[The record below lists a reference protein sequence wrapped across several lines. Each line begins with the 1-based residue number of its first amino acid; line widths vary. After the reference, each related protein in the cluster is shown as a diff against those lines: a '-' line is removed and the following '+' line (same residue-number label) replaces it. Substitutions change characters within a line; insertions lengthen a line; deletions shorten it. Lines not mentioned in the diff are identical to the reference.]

1 MGRPAY
7 RYQDFFEATK
17 VEGINESVEVGRHFL
32 HRDFNA
38 EAPKNEVKKIKTC
51 CRACI
56 ANCGVI
62 ATVKNGR
69 VVKLEGDPADKM
81 SKGRMC
87 AKGLSGIQALYHPNR
102 NKYPMLR
109 VGKRG
114 EGKWRRIS
122 WDKALEIIARKL
134 IDTKKNYGAE
144 AVFCSTG
151 GGGNPEIWSIARFC
165 NIFGTPNWF
174 EPGCAQC
181 YLPRV
186 LAYTMMYGGVDPSI
200 ADSNSL
206 ELYDTENTPIKTLVL
221 WGTDP
226 SYSCPASGGGAV
238 VDLRAKGVQ
247 TVVID
252 PRLTPDAAKAD
263 VWLPVRPGTDVALM
277 MAWIRFILEEK
288 LYDEDFVLRWTN
300 LPYLVDVESKL
311 LLRAERSDDP
321 DVPDTFMV
329 WDEKTGSARPMA
341 YPYDES
347 LQPALRGTYEIDG
360 KTYRPAFE
368 QLWERVEKYTLEK
381 AADICELDAEAIE
394 KAIRLYA
401 ENTPSGIA
409 IGVSTDQTPNSEQAA
424 MCTAILDLLMGNVE
438 RPGALMQRFK
448 TSGVFDMPNY
458 PVPIAADLLPDEQL
472 KKRLGG
478 IEYKGLHIWYA
489 GHISSVLDAV
499 LTGKPYKPRVWIDRS
514 GNKMAAL
521 ADSNKVKRVI
531 DELDFIVH
539 MYMYPTSFSAYA
551 DILLPTEEWLE
562 TDMIVETCNTLCAR
576 QAVTHLW
583 ETKDETQIWS
593 DLARKCAELGD
604 EDCKRAFDPEFMGK
618 NLPYWDKVTDLW
630 DHFLGRIGLTFDELK
645 EKTPYTY
652 MPKEE
657 WKEYYVYKKT
667 DPKTGKPQGFQTP
680 SRKCELY
687 LESMIELGRTG
698 KPFAKCELPPASVD
712 YDPLPYYMEPYESP
726 RDKEGIAQEYPL
738 VMTGG
743 RVPFFHHNTLRNVAW
758 LREIYPIP
766 ELWMY
771 PADAERYGLEDGQ
784 WAWVESQRGRIRTVV
799 SVTEGIKPG
808 TVYMERF
815 WNPETLNSPTHGW
828 KEMNVNV
835 LTKADAPFND
845 VVGTYT
851 LRGFLVKVYPSESAP
866 EGIWKRPQ
874 DFKAWLA
881 QPSDPTPLPAPG
893 DDSEKKKSVG
903 GGTAGQKKSRKKRAV
918 SARIPE
924 YLCRNDGM
932 QE

>member
-1 MGRPAY
+1 MSEKISISNM
-7 RYQDFFEATK
+7 DFLAATSVKGLEAALGKKSLFQKTERKEKKEKDEIRK
-17 VEGINESVEVGRHFL
+17 V
-32 HRDFNA
+32 
-38 EAPKNEVKKIKTC
+38 KTC

-69 VVKLEGDPADKM
+69 VVKLEGNPEDRM

-102 NKYPMLR
+102 NKYPMMR

-114 EGKWRRIS
+114 ENKWRRIS
-122 WDKALEIIARKL
+122 WEKAIDIIAHKL
-134 IDTKKNYGAE
+134 VETKEKYGAE
-144 AVFCSTG
+144 TVFCSTG

-238 VDLRAKGVQ
+238 EDLRAKGIK
-247 TVVID
+247 TVVVD
-252 PRLTPDAAKAD
+252 PRFTPDAAKAT

-277 MAWIRFILEEK
+277 LSWIRYIIEHK
-288 LYDEDFVLRWTN
+288 LYDEEFVMKWTN
-300 LPYLVDVESKL
+300 LPYLVDVETKML
-311 LLRAERSDDP
+311 WRAHKSEDP
-321 DVPDTFMV
+321 DIPDTFMV
-329 WDEKTGSARPMA
+329 WDKKTKSAKELVYPWNDSLDPALEGEYKIDGRVYKTG
-341 YPYDES
+341 YQ
-347 LQPALRGTYEIDG
+347 L
-360 KTYRPAFE
+360 
-368 QLWERVEKYTLEK
+368 LWEQAEKYTLEH
-381 AADICELDAEAIE
+381 AGEICELDPSRIEEAI
-394 KAIRLYA
+394 RVYA

-424 MCTAILDLLMGNVE
+424 MATATLDLLMGNVE
-438 RPGALMQRFK
+438 KPGTLLQRFK

-458 PVPIAADLLPDEQL
+458 PVPIAADRLPDEQL

-478 IEYKGLHIWYA
+478 IEHKGLHIWYA
-489 GHISSVLDAV
+489 AHITSVFDAV

-514 GNKMAAL
+514 GNKMAAI
-521 ADSNKVKRVI
+521 ADSQKVKKVI

-562 TDMIVETCNTLCAR
+562 TNMIVETCNTLCAR

-583 ETKDETQIWS
+583 ETMDETLIWS
-593 DLARKCAELGD
+593 KIAKRCGELGD
-604 EDCKRAFDPEFMGK
+604 EGCAKAFDAEYMGK
-618 NLPYWDKVTDLW
+618 DLPYWDDVTDLW
-630 DHFLGRIGLTFDELK
+630 DHFLSRVGLTFEKLK
-645 EKTPYTY
+645 HNTPYTY
-652 MPKEE
+652 MSKNE
-657 WKEYYVYKKT
+657 WKQYYVYLQKDEKT
-667 DPKTGKPQGFQTP
+667 DLPRGFDTP
-680 SRKCELY
+680 SKKCELY
-687 LESMIELGRTG
+687 VESMIELGRTG
-698 KPFAKCELPPASVD
+698 QPFSRCELPPASKD
-712 YDPLPYYMEPYESP
+712 YEPLPYYLEPAESP
-726 RDKEGIAQEYPL
+726 HDKDGLAAEYPL

-743 RVPFFHHNTLRNVAW
+743 RVPFYHHNTLRNIPW
-758 LREIYPIP
+758 LREIYPVP

-771 PADAERYGLEDGQ
+771 PADAEKYGLADGD
-784 WAWVESQRGRIRTVV
+784 WAWVESRRGKIRAVV

-808 TVYMERF
+808 VVYMERF
-815 WNPETLNSPTHGW
+815 WNPETLQTKTHGW
-828 KEMNVNV
+828 TEMNVNM

-851 LRGFLVKVYPSESAP
+851 LRGFLVKVYPADSAP
-866 EGIWKRPQ
+866 EGIWKHPR
-874 DFKAWLA
+874 DFTSWLSK
-881 QPSDPTPLPAPG
+881 PSDPT
-893 DDSEKKKSVG
+893 EEV
-903 GGTAGQKKSRKKRAV
+903 TV
-918 SARIPE
+918 
-924 YLCRNDGM
+924 
-932 QE
+932 

>member
-1 MGRPAY
+1 MSEKVSITSM
-7 RYQDFFEATK
+7 DFLAATNVKGLDDAIAGAGLFQKSK
-17 VEGINESVEVGRHFL
+17 V
-32 HRDFNA
+32 
-38 EAPKNEVKKIKTC
+38 VKEKEQKDEIRRVKTC

-69 VVKLEGDPADKM
+69 VIKLEGNPEDRM

-102 NKYPMLR
+102 NKYPMMR

-114 EGKWRRIS
+114 ANKWRRIS
-122 WDKALEIIARKL
+122 WEKAIDIIAHKL
-134 IDTKKNYGAE
+134 METKDKYGAE
-144 AVFCSTG
+144 TVFCSTG

-200 ADSNSL
+200 ADSNAL
-206 ELYDTENTPIKTLVL
+206 ELYDTQDTPIKTLVL

-238 VDLRAKGVQ
+238 VDLRANGVK

-277 MAWIRFILEEK
+277 LAWIRYIMEQK
-288 LYDEDFVLRWTN
+288 LYDEEFVMKWTN
-300 LPYLVDVESKL
+300 LPYLVDVETKML
-311 LLRAERSDDP
+311 VRAKASNDP
-321 DVPDTFMV
+321 EIPDTFMV
-329 WDEKTGSARPMA
+329 WDAKTNSMQEMVYPWNEEIEPVLAGTFEVDGKVYKTGFT
-341 YPYDES
+341 
-347 LQPALRGTYEIDG
+347 L
-360 KTYRPAFE
+360 
-368 QLWERVEKYTLEK
+368 LWEQAEQYTLDYTG
-381 AADICELDAEAIE
+381 DICELDPAKIE
-394 KAIRLYA
+394 EGIRLYA

-409 IGVSTDQTPNSEQAA
+409 IGVSTDQTPNSTQAA
-424 MCTAILDLLMGNVE
+424 MATATLDLLMGNVE
-438 RPGALMQRFK
+438 KPGTLLQRFK

-458 PVPIAADLLPDEQL
+458 PVPIAADRLPDEQL

-478 IEYKGLHIWYA
+478 IEHKGLHIWYA
-489 GHISSVLDAV
+489 GHITSVFDAV

-514 GNKMAAL
+514 GNKLAAI
-521 ADSNKVKRVI
+521 ADAKKVKQVI

-576 QAVTHLW
+576 QQVTHLW
-583 ETKDETQIWS
+583 ETMDETLIWS
-593 DLARKCAELGD
+593 KIAKRCGELGH
-604 EDCKRAFDPEFMGK
+604 EACAKAFDPEYMGK
-618 NLPYWDKVTDLW
+618 DLPYWDKVTDLW
-630 DHFLGRIGLTFDELK
+630 DHFLGRVGLTFEDLK
-645 EKTPYTY
+645 KQTPYTY
-652 MPKEE
+652 MSKEE
-657 WKEYYVYKKT
+657 WKDYYVYKQLDEKT
-667 DPKTGKPQGFQTP
+667 NLPKGFPTP
-680 SRKCELY
+680 SKKCEVY
-687 LESMIELGRTG
+687 VESMITLGRTG
-698 KPFAKCELPPASVD
+698 QPFAKCELPPASKD
-712 YDPLPYYMEPYESP
+712 YEPLPYYLEPAESP
-726 RDKEGIAQEYPL
+726 RNKSKLAKEFPL

-743 RVPFFHHNTLRNVAW
+743 RVPFFHHNTLRNVPW

-771 PADAERYGLEDGQ
+771 PSDALKYGLEDGQ
-784 WAWVESQRGRIRTVV
+784 WAWVESKRGKIRAVV

-808 TVYMERF
+808 VVYMERF
-815 WNPETLNSPTHGW
+815 WNPETLQTKTHGW
-828 KEMNVNV
+828 METNVNM

-851 LRGFLVKVYPSESAP
+851 LRGFLVKVYPAEGAP
-866 EGIWKRPQ
+866 EGIWTHPQ
-874 DFKAWLA
+874 DFSSWLA
-881 QPSDPTPLPAPG
+881 KPSDPT
-893 DDSEKKKSVG
+893 ENV
-903 GGTAGQKKSRKKRAV
+903 V
-918 SARIPE
+918 
-924 YLCRNDGM
+924 M
-932 QE
+932 